1 MASAPSPQQLAALK
15 ELFDTLANLRATKY
29 SYVAAM
35 TIMLFDI
42 ILTLEQEVTR
52 VWNTKR
58 SLGKYLFLANR
69 YIPPILFSF
78 DLYYQLT
85 PNPSVAFCK
94 HAFFP
99 PSVLGILSLGTV
111 EFILVLRTHALYR
124 NNFLLAI
131 LTFLCIAAVAT
142 MITTTAYMLRNLIRF
157 IPTSTLPT
165 LVGCVPECTAPLC
178 RRLLTAFW
186 IPFFVCETLI
196 FVLTAWKLHRS
207 IGDIG
212 FDTKYR
218 SKLAVIIFRDGFIF
232 YILIM
237 GISIANLL
245 IWILAPVSLAYVATS
260 LMRSLQVTVGS
271 RLLLNIRG
279 ILEPKYATKD
289 FEISTLR
296 VQVPVQ
302 LHRKN
307 TDNTLMETGHDTMES
322 FVMSPRRNYSD

>member
-1 MASAPSPQQLAALK
+1 MASASPSPQQLAALK
-15 ELFDTLANLRATKY
+15 ELFDTLANLRATK
-29 SYVAAM
+29 
-35 TIMLFDI
+35 
-42 ILTLEQEVTR
+42 
-52 VWNTKR
+52 
-58 SLGKYLFLANR
+58 NR

-78 DLYYQLT
+78 DLY
-85 PNPSVAFCK
+85 C
-94 HAFFP
+94 
-99 PSVLGILSLGTV
+99 TV

-186 IPFFVCETLI
+186 IPFFVCETL
-196 FVLTAWKLHRS
+196 
-207 IGDIG
+207 GDIG

-307 TDNTLMETGHDTMES
+307 TDNTWMETGHDTMES